1 MTKTG
6 HDFRNVSNFLTN
18 CQSICSQ
25 TTVISFEY
33 VDLGQKIIA
42 HEIITKFHNLT
53 CIIQNYLYYCG
64 FCTPSFS
71 QIPQHNAG
79 RAEMLPIQVIQE
91 IMVNIKKEILM

>member
-1 MTKTG
+1 M
-6 HDFRNVSNFLTN
+6 
-18 CQSICSQ
+18 
-25 TTVISFEY
+25 
-33 VDLGQKIIA
+33 
-42 HEIITKFHNLT
+42 LT

-91 IMVNIKKEILM
+91 IMVNNKKELIDTNVIHNSDNTTKLQIM